1 MEKDLEKIW
10 AVALGELEVVI
21 SKANFQ
27 TWFKSTFI
35 FDTKKGVYTIGVPS
49 FFIEDYLKKHYVKEI
64 KNALSKQADGNIL
77 EVKFKVAS
85 PTTKLETPAK
95 IPVVI
100 HSPVDNSD
108 SYSHGGKPVD
118 NPENAYLKSNYT
130 FENFIV
136 GSSNQLANAAA
147 QASAQKP
154 GKSYNPLFIYGDP
167 GLGKTHLAQ
176 AIGNSAIGK
185 KPKTKVLYA
194 SCETFT
200 NDYIDSVRGG
210 KAKEFKDRYR
220 SVDILIIDDVQFLG
234 NKEGT
239 KEEFFHT
246 FNHLH
251 QKNKQIVLTSDRPPK
266 EIKGLEKRLIS
277 RFEWG
282 MVADIQTPDY
292 EMRLA
297 ILRMKC
303 AENDKTIDDDILKYI
318 AKNINSSIR
327 ELEGALNKLFAHM
340 DLINEKPSL
349 SVAEKILSSE
359 MSKNSKRQVV
369 SAEKVLKAVQKFY
382 NISIEDIVSGKR
394 NKEVIKP
401 RHMAMYILYNIVGM
415 SYPDVGRELGG
426 KDHSTVMHGC
436 KRITRDVNVS
446 KQLKDELELL
456 KETIFE

>member
-1 MEKDLEKIW
+1 MEKIW
-10 AVALGELEVVI
+10 RNVLGELEVI
-21 SKANFQ
+21 LSKPNFT
-27 TWFKSTFI
+27 TWFKDTFI
-35 FDTKKGVYTIGVPS
+35 YDYKKGVFTIGVRS
-49 FFIEDYLKKHYVKEI
+49 FFFEDTLKKKFFKEI
-64 KNALSKQADGNIL
+64 KTALQKQSSEPIV
-77 EVKFKVAS
+77 EIKFKIAS
-85 PTTKLETPAK
+85 PSKPVDNSSQ
-95 IPVVI
+95 IPVVM
-100 HSPVDNSD
+100 HSPVDNSG
-108 SYSHGGKPVD
+108 SYEQCAQPVD
-118 NPENAYLKSNYT
+118 NSKNDYLKDSYT

-176 AIGNSAIGK
+176 AIGNFALSK
-185 KPKTKVLYA
+185 KPKTKVVYV
-194 SCETFT
+194 SCEAFT

-220 SVDILIIDDVQFLG
+220 NVDILIIDDVQFLG

-266 EIKGLEKRLIS
+266 EMKGLEKRLIS

-282 MVADIQTPDY
+282 MVADIQAPNY

-297 ILRMKC
+297 ILKMKC
-303 AENDKTIDDDILKYI
+303 QENKRQIDDDILKFI
-318 AKNINSSIR
+318 AKNITSSIR
-327 ELEGALNKLFAHM
+327 ELEGTLNKLFAHM

-349 SVAEKILSSE
+349 STAEKILASSISQSE
-359 MSKNSKRQVV
+359 KKRVV
-369 SAEKVLKAVQKFY
+369 SAEKVLKIIQKFY
-382 NISIEDIVSGKR
+382 NVSIDDIVSSKR

-401 RHMAMYILYNIVGM
+401 RHVAMYILYNIVGL
-415 SYPDVGRELGG
+415 SFPEVGRELGG
-426 KDHSTVMHGC
+426 KNHTTVMHGC
-436 KRITRDVNVS
+436 KTVNKDIGNS
-446 KQLKDELELL
+446 KQFKDEVEML
-456 KETIFE
+456 KELIFE